1 MFFEEAEKLYKQFK
15 KKAKIKDLKYVAQLS
30 KTQDD
35 EQPVYAIQ
43 FSNIVD
49 TIAPVTFIDKSDKEV
64 LEKVKAFLE
73 TMDYD
78 TVEMKY
84 HESQAYH
91 ANETAKRHLKLAE
104 EIKNRV
110 QIETEIDENNKTQS

>member
-1 MFFEEAEKLYKQFK
+1 MFFEEAEKLYKKFK

-35 EQPVYAIQ
+35 EEPVYAIQ

-49 TIAPVTFIDKSDKEV
+49 TIAPVTFISKTPEET
-64 LEKVKAFLE
+64 LEKVKAFIE

-104 EIKNRV
+104 DIKNRV
-110 QIETEIDENNKTQS
+110 EMEKEIYKVNEEK